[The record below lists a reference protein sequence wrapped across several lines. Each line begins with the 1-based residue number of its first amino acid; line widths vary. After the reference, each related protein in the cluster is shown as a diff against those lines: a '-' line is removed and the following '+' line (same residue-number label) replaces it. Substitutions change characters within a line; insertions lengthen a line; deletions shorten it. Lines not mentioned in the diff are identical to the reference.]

1 MGTLNGVVVG
11 SSGVFQASPLPPN
24 GLLAKGTSYSFTTG
38 DTSVALSASPDADPT
53 KVVATVD
60 IAEALPTFGITV
72 AWTDSAGNAHT
83 KSFDIPVLQPAVPA
97 TDVDLT
103 QLS

>member
-1 MGTLNGVVVG
+1 MGTINGVVVG

-38 DTSVALSASPDADPT
+38 DTSVTLGPSDDADPT
-53 KVVATVD
+53 KVKATV
-60 IAEALPTFGITV
+60 AQSETLPTFGITV

-97 TDVDLT
+97 TDVDLN